1 MYEEKGVAKIRTIQ
15 QCIDTIKASD
25 PDTAITEW
33 YIRQL
38 CKEGKIAAYSSG
50 NKFLVNLDSL
60 LAYLNRGLEEI
71 NKDKT
76 NLNKD
81 GEN

>member
-1 MYEEKGVAKIRTIQ
+1 MYEEKGIAKIRTIQ
-15 QCIDTIKASD
+15 QCIDTIKISD

-38 CKEGKIAAYSSG
+38 CKDGKIVAHSSG

-60 LAYLNRGLEEI
+60 LVYLNRGLEEI
-71 NKDKT
+71 NKDK
-76 NLNKD
+76 NSEDLKD
-81 GEN
+81 E